1 MVPVE
6 GEGGGGRREKKL
18 KIIVGVRCEGRTK
31 AWKKQEKKLGKTFFK
46 LSGRVK

>member
-1 MVPVE
+1 MVPRR
-6 GEGGGGRREKKL
+6 GGRGRRRREKKL